1 MLAKNSTALGLE
13 CLAKQEW
20 PKTPLATAPHDKS
33 CPDFGLIKRT
43 CVAPAAIKFDLVL
56 ILTEKEK
63 RNQFLLGLKINHRLP
78 NCPKDEDVG
87 FGRPLGKTRRTKL
100 TSQLGAF
107 FMAKSCTVT

>member
-56 ILTEKEK
+56 TLTEKEK
-63 RNQFLLGLKINHRLP
+63 RNQILIGLKINIIAYLIV
-78 NCPKDEDVG
+78 PKTKTWALEGLWVKLVG
-87 FGRPLGKTRRTKL
+87 LD
-100 TSQLGAF
+100 
-107 FMAKSCTVT
+107 

>member
-33 CPDFGLIKRT
+33 CPDFGLNKRT

-56 ILTEKEK
+56 TLTKKK
-63 RNQFLLGLKINHRLP
+63 RNVSNQFLIGLKIDIIAYLNV
-78 NCPKDEDVG
+78 PKTKTWALEGLWVKLVG
-87 FGRPLGKTRRTKL
+87 LN
-100 TSQLGAF
+100 
-107 FMAKSCTVT
+107 

>member
-56 ILTEKEK
+56 TLTEKEK
-63 RNQFLLGLKINHRLP
+63 RNQILIGLKINIIAYLIV
-78 NCPKDEDVG
+78 PKT
-87 FGRPLGKTRRTKL
+87 KTRALEVLWVKL
-100 TSQLGAF
+100 VGLD
-107 FMAKSCTVT
+107 